1 MSERDWISRYFAPLA
16 TAPGAAGLRDDVA
29 ELSGGDGRLIATTD
43 ALVEGVHFLPDDP
56 IDTIARKLVRTNV
69 SDVLSKG
76 ALPED
81 VLLTLGWPNSRPESE
96 IAAFASALGDDL
108 ETFGARLVGGDTVRS
123 RAGLFL
129 SLTLTGRCLC
139 EHPVRRSGAAHDQDI
154 WVTGEMGAAC
164 LGFEAL
170 QRGECDSPHVAV
182 YRVPRLQPVSAAHL
196 IANHASAAMD
206 VSDGLLGDASALGE
220 ASGVGMK
227 LALEE
232 IRFAGKATDIDT
244 MLRLA
249 TWGDDYQILF
259 TSEKTRRET
268 ILADADDAGV
278 SVARIGE
285 TSQKTGLSI
294 TWRGE
299 AVNLPETL
307 GFEHG

>member
-1 MSERDWISRYFAPLA
+1 
-16 TAPGAAGLRDDVA
+16 
-29 ELSGGDGRLIATTD
+29 
-43 ALVEGVHFLPDDP
+43 
-56 IDTIARKLVRTNV
+56 
-69 SDVLSKG
+69 
-76 ALPED
+76 
-81 VLLTLGWPNSRPESE
+81 
-96 IAAFASALGDDL
+96 
-108 ETFGARLVGGDTVRS
+108 
-123 RAGLFL
+123 
-129 SLTLTGRCLC
+129 
-139 EHPVRRSGAAHDQDI
+139 
-154 WVTGEMGAAC
+154 
-164 LGFEAL
+164 
-170 QRGECDSPHVAV
+170 
-182 YRVPRLQPVSAAHL
+182 
-196 IANHASAAMD
+196 
-206 VSDGLLGDASALGE
+206 
-220 ASGVGMK
+220 MK